1 MSIEEDGFVIRSSDS
16 EPGTIQVVGELDA
29 HAANKLDDVVDQL
42 LASGVTNLVMDI
54 GALTFIDSSG
64 LRSLIRARK
73 RLGDQPN
80 AVVLRDPQAGTL
92 RLLEITGL
100 SEQFPVV

>member
-1 MSIEEDGFVIRSSDS
+1 
-16 EPGTIQVVGELDA
+16 
-29 HAANKLDDVVDQL
+29 
-42 LASGVTNLVMDI
+42 MDI
-54 GALTFIDSSG
+54 GGLTFIDSSG

-100 SEQFPVV
+100 TEQFSVI